1 MKAGEIAVLFD
12 QLNILDEH
20 PHIDAKTASEVSSSV
35 MQTICAFANEPGLC
49 GGYLLLGVKEC
60 GKEGDRKYCVAGIDN
75 PDKIQRDIADQCA
88 TRFNRVLRPE
98 CAVEVLEG
106 KPVIGVF
113 VSEMQPGDK
122 PIYFKKVG
130 LPKGAFRRIGST
142 NQHCTDDDLMAL
154 NQENKT
160 HPYDET
166 ILPDTTVA
174 DLDPDAIA
182 EYRRKR
188 TEIDPNAEELRLD
201 DAGLLESLNCLKRHD
216 GVLKPTVAG
225 IILFGSRA
233 VLRKY
238 FPMMRLDYIR
248 VSGREW
254 VDDPDHPFDT
264 IEMRDPLFRM
274 IPRGQ
279 SAIMDDIPVAFS
291 FTPEGLTRQESPR
304 IPPRVIREALV
315 NALMHRSYQIHG
327 PIEVIR
333 YANRLEIHN
342 PGHSLKPVE
351 HLGEP
356 GSKTRNPNIAS
367 VLHETN
373 YAETKGS
380 GIRVMQQL
388 MAEVNLTPPVFAS
401 EREHDQFTATFL
413 MHHFLDK
420 QDIGWLA
427 HFKDAGLSDDEAR
440 ILVHAREKG
449 WVNNAICRDYTK
461 RDTLGASGIL
471 RRLRDLGLLQQHPHA
486 SMTYYTPTPKLL
498 RPEIADQRSSGL
510 NISSGGTTI
519 VDPSG
524 AAPDRLSGRAPA
536 NSEGLPT
543 NLQSLPTNPPTTS
556 GTLPAMD
563 TSKPTM
569 KESKP
574 TMKKSTSRKVTRGLP
589 TNLQSVPTT
598 AAKGLPT
605 QLKPL
610 PTQVSKGLPTQ
621 LDGFSPNLLAE
632 IQALGM
638 RSPPFEVQSVIVHLC
653 SVRPFTADEL
663 ALILKRNKK
672 WVKSSY
678 LTPLIRDGI
687 LEYTFP
693 DYPNHPDQAYRTNK
707 RNSKRMD

>member
-1 MKAGEIAVLFD
+1 MRCQDLFD

-35 MQTICAFANEPGLC
+35 MQTICAFANEPGLG

-75 PDKIQRDIADQCA
+75 PDKIQRDLADQCA

-98 CAVEVLEG
+98 CVVEVLEG
-106 KPVIGVF
+106 KPVIAVF
-113 VSEMQPGDK
+113 VPEVQPGDK
-122 PIYFKKVG
+122 PVYFKKVG

-142 NQHCTDDDLMAL
+142 NQHCTDDDLVVL
-154 NQENKT
+154 NQENST

-166 ILPDTTVA
+166 ILSDTTVA

-188 TEIDPNAEELRLD
+188 REIEPNAEELRLD
-201 DAGLLESLNCLKRHD
+201 DSGLLESLNCLKRHD

-225 IILFGSRA
+225 VILFGSRA

-254 VDDPDHPFDT
+254 VDNPDHPFDT

-333 YANRLEIHN
+333 FANRLEIHN

-380 GIRVMQQL
+380 GIRVMQEL
-388 MAEVNLTPPVFAS
+388 MKGANLTPPTFES
-401 EREHDQFTATFL
+401 DRETDQFTATFL

-420 QDIGWLA
+420 QDVAWLA
-427 HFKDAGLSDDEAR
+427 HFRDLGLSDDEAR
-440 ILVHAREKG
+440 ILIHAREKG
-449 WVNNAICRDYTK
+449 GVNNAVCREYT
-461 RDTLGASGIL
+461 RLDTLGASGIL

-498 RPEIADQRSSGL
+498 RPEIADPRSSDL
-510 NISSGGTTI
+510 KVTPLEISL
-519 VDPSG
+519 VDYSNES
-524 AAPDRLSGRAPA
+524 PDRSLGQAPA
-536 NSEGLPT
+536 KSE
-543 NLQSLPTNPPTTS
+543 SLAIN
-556 GTLPAMD
+556 
-563 TSKPTM
+563 
-569 KESKP
+569 
-574 TMKKSTSRKVTRGLP
+574 
-589 TNLQSVPTT
+589 
-598 AAKGLPT
+598 
-605 QLKPL
+605 LKPL
-610 PTQVSKGLPTQ
+610 PTMAEGLPTMAEGLPTMVEGLPTMVEGLPTMAESLPTMVEGLPTMAESLPTMVEGLPTM
-621 LDGFSPNLLAE
+621 LDGMPANLITE
-632 IQALGM
+632 IRELGL
-638 RSPPFEVQSVIVHLC
+638 RSPPSVIQAVVIHLC
-653 SVRPFTADEL
+653 SIRPFTADEL
-663 ALILKRNKK
+663 AQILQRNKK

-678 LTPLIRDGI
+678 LVPLIRDGI
-687 LEYTFP
+687 LEYTLP
-693 DYPNHPDQAYRTNK
+693 GSPKHPDQAYRTK
-707 RNSKRMD
+707 KMDEEKIGMGFSR

>member
-1 MKAGEIAVLFD
+1 MKCQDLFF

-35 MQTICAFANEPGLC
+35 MQTICAFANEPGLG

-106 KPVIGVF
+106 KTVIGVF

-142 NQHCTDDDLMAL
+142 NQHCTDDDLVAL
-154 NQENKT
+154 NLENKT

-388 MAEVNLTPPVFAS
+388 MAEVNLSPPVFAS

-413 MHHFLDK
+413 LHHFLDK
-420 QDIGWLA
+420 QDVAWLA
-427 HFKDAGLSDDEAR
+427 HFRDLGLSDDEAR
-440 ILVHAREKG
+440 ILIHAREKG
-449 WVNNAICRDYTK
+449 GVNNAVCREYT
-461 RDTLGASGIL
+461 RLDTLGASGIL
-471 RRLRDLGLLQQHPHA
+471 KRLRDLGLLKQHPHA
-486 SMTYYTPTPKLL
+486 SMTYYTPTQKLL
-498 RPEIADQRSSGL
+498 RPEIAEQISSSL
-510 NISSGGTTI
+510 KVTSGGTTLA
-519 VDPSG
+519 DPSG
-524 AAPDRLSGRAPA
+524 RVPERLSGRVSATP
-536 NSEGLPT
+536 EGLPT
-543 NLQSLPTNPPTTS
+543 NPSTTS
-556 GTLPAMD
+556 GMLPAMY

-632 IQALGM
+632 IQALGL

-693 DYPNHPDQAYRTNK
+693 DYPNHPNQAYRTKK
-707 RNSKRMD
+707 RNDGRVNG

>member
-1 MKAGEIAVLFD
+1 MRCQDLFD

-35 MQTICAFANEPGLC
+35 MQTICAFANEPGLG

-60 GKEGDRKYCVAGIDN
+60 GKDGDRKYCVAGIEN
-75 PDKIQRDIADQCA
+75 PDKIQRDLADQCA

-98 CAVEVLEG
+98 CVVEVLEG
-106 KPVIGVF
+106 KPVIAVF
-113 VSEMQPGDK
+113 VPEVQPGDK
-122 PIYFKKVG
+122 PVYFKKVG

-142 NQHCTDDDLMAL
+142 NQHCTDDDLVVL
-154 NQENKT
+154 TQENST

-166 ILPDTTVA
+166 ILSETTVA

-188 TEIDPNAEELRLD
+188 REIEPNAEELRLD

-225 IILFGSRA
+225 VILFGSRA

-264 IEMRDPLFRM
+264 VEMRDPLFRI

-333 YANRLEIHN
+333 FANRLEIHN

-388 MAEVNLTPPVFAS
+388 MAEANLSSPVFAS

-420 QDIGWLA
+420 QDIAWLA

-449 WVNNAICRDYTK
+449 WVNNAICRDYIK
-461 RDTLGASGIL
+461 CDTICASGIL

-498 RPEIADQRSSGL
+498 RPEIADQRSSGMKVTPD
-510 NISSGGTTI
+510 GTTLADHPEAI
-519 VDPSG
+519 
-524 AAPDRLSGRAPA
+524 PDRLSGQAPVK
-536 NSEGLPT
+536 SEGLPT
-543 NLQSLPTNPPTTS
+543 QLKPLPTQLKPLPTQV
-556 GTLPAMD
+556 
-563 TSKPTM
+563 SK
-569 KESKP
+569 
-574 TMKKSTSRKVTRGLP
+574 GLP
-589 TNLQSVPTT
+589 TNLRPFPTT

-621 LDGFSPNLLAE
+621 LDGFSPNVLAE
-632 IQALGM
+632 IQALGL

-672 WVKSSY
+672 WVKNSY

-687 LEYTFP
+687 LEYTLP
-693 DYPNHPDQAYRTNK
+693 DYPNHPDQAYRTK
-707 RNSKRMD
+707 KMDEEKIGRGGA

>member
-1 MKAGEIAVLFD
+1 MRCQDLFD

-35 MQTICAFANEPGLC
+35 MQTICAFANEPGLG

-60 GKEGDRKYCVAGIDN
+60 GKDGDRKYCVAGIEN
-75 PDKIQRDIADQCA
+75 PDKIQRDLADQCA

-98 CAVEVLEG
+98 CVVEILEG
-106 KPVIGVF
+106 KPVIAVF
-113 VSEMQPGDK
+113 VPEVQPGDK

-142 NQHCTDDDLMAL
+142 NQHCTDDDLVVL
-154 NQENKT
+154 NQENST

-166 ILPDTTVA
+166 ILSDTTVA

-188 TEIDPNAEELRLD
+188 REIEPNAEELRLD

-225 IILFGSRA
+225 VILFGSRA

-264 IEMRDPLFRM
+264 VEMRDPLFRI

-380 GIRVMQQL
+380 GIRVMREL
-388 MAEVNLTPPVFAS
+388 MKGANLTPPTFES
-401 EREHDQFTATFL
+401 DRETDQFTATFL
-413 MHHFLDK
+413 LHHFLDK
-420 QDIGWLA
+420 QDVAWLA
-427 HFKDAGLSDDEAR
+427 HFRDLSLSDDEAR
-440 ILVHAREKG
+440 ILIHAREKG
-449 WVNNAICRDYTK
+449 SVNNAVCREYT
-461 RDTLGASGIL
+461 RLDTLGASGIL
-471 RRLRDLGLLQQHPHA
+471 KRMRDAGLLKQHPHA
-486 SMTYYTPTPKLL
+486 SMTYYTPTQKLL
-498 RPEIADQRSSGL
+498 RPEIAEQNSSVL
-510 NISSGGTTI
+510 KVTSGGTTLA
-519 VDPSG
+519 DYPG
-524 AAPDRLSGRAPA
+524 AVPDRLSGQAPA
-536 NSEGLPT
+536 KSE
-543 NLQSLPTNPPTTS
+543 
-556 GTLPAMD
+556 
-563 TSKPTM
+563 
-569 KESKP
+569 
-574 TMKKSTSRKVTRGLP
+574 
-589 TNLQSVPTT
+589 
-598 AAKGLPT
+598 GLPT

-610 PTQVSKGLPTQ
+610 PTPVSKGLPTN
-621 LDGFSPNLLAE
+621 LPTTSSPLPAMDKSKPTLKKSKPTMAAKGLPTNLLKE
-632 IQALGM
+632 IRMLGQ
-638 RSPPFEVQSVIVHLC
+638 RSPPEYVQKIIAELC
-653 SVRPFTADEL
+653 AIRTFTADEL
-663 ALILKRNKK
+663 AETLNRNKQ
-672 WVKSSY
+672 WVFRSY
-678 LTPLIRDGI
+678 LSPMVRDGI
-687 LEYTFP
+687 LEYTVP
-693 DYPNHPDQAYRTNK
+693 ENPHHPNQAYRAIT
-707 RNSKRMD
+707 RNAEKSGRGVSR